1 MTHKI
6 LNGKPLKADK
16 KRTTNDW
23 QLFSPPFYMAHPPY
37 ATGYA
42 WAANDDTPV
51 PHLSDK
57 DFGHK
62 MQEERR

>member
-1 MTHKI
+1 MTNKI
-6 LNGKPLKADK
+6 LNGKRLKADK
-16 KRTTNDW
+16 KERQTTDNSSVRHFIW
-23 QLFSPPFYMAHPPY
+23 LTRLY

-57 DFGHK
+57 DFRHK